1 MNYRIVLGI
10 VISFVMMIGAMGVVQ
25 GAAPTPWDRDI
36 SNGGFTH
43 GTAFEVAGDTYYML
57 GPGSIAGEIDVPGH
71 TWIQAGQ
78 NQIVGKHYNVGPWFL
93 PGSAWWASGE
103 PYGALLYSVHGIID
117 VPPAELSATE
127 EDWYKSHGYVHIH
140 EFVNSGGIL
149 EDYVVYFKH
158 TAVTAFMFNGGP
170 GAPATNHYVEVGI
183 DYEFPNN
190 W

>member
-78 NQIVGKHYNVGPWFL
+78 NQIV
-93 PGSAWWASGE
+93 
-103 PYGALLYSVHGIID
+103 GALLYSVHGIID